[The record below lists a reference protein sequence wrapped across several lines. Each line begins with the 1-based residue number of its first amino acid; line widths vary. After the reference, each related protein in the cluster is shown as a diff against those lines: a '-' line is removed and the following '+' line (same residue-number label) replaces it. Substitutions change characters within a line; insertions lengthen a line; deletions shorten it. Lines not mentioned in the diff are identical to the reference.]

1 MDINL
6 ILLGILIGVLVLF
19 FLIVIFSDLF
29 FICDNSDRKIIK
41 EKNIKLF
48 GDVSKYV
55 ARSRETKPDV
65 TYYYYNTSNDS
76 FSIPSIDR
84 EKLEMGLGIAGG
96 LAGYFGLYVLIGILS
111 GGIGFIG
118 IPLLMMFDNN

>member
-6 ILLGILIGVLVLF
+6 ILLGILIGVLALF

-41 EKNIKLF
+41 EKNIKLY

-55 ARSRETKPDV
+55 AKSRETKPDV
-65 TYYYYNTSNDS
+65 TYYYHNTSNDKL
-76 FSIPSIDR
+76 PSVDK
-84 EKLEMGLGIAGG
+84 EKLEMGLCVAGG
-96 LAGYFGLYVLIGILS
+96 LASYFILYVLIGILS
-111 GGIGFIG
+111 GGVGFIG
-118 IPLLMMFDNN
+118 IPLLMMLDNK

>member
-6 ILLGILIGVLVLF
+6 ILLGILIGVLALF

-41 EKNIKLF
+41 EKNIKLY

-55 ARSRETKPDV
+55 ASSRETKPDV
-65 TYYYYNTSNDS
+65 TYYYYNTSNDKL
-76 FSIPSIDR
+76 PSIDK
-84 EKLEMGLGIAGG
+84 EKLEMGLCVAGG

-111 GGIGFIG
+111 GGVGFIG
-118 IPLLMMFDNN
+118 LPLLMMFDNK